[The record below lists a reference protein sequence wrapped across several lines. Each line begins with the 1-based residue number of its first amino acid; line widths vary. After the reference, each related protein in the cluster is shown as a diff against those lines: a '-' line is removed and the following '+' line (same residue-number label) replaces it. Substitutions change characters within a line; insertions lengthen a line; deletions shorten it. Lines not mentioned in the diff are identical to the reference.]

1 MKSRSSPRPDSPT
14 GKEMGGRKTHLYHLD
29 EPIGETNINN
39 ANDNH
44 NDRFQPQLRLR
55 QPKIS
60 LIPTDGEENATN
72 VLSTKQIPQLLD
84 YHRTG
89 DFVGSRH
96 PTFWQSEYV
105 EDDEEVGGGAG
116 GSPFPSNNGDGDSY
130 YPDMGV

>member
-1 MKSRSSPRPDSPT
+1 MKPRSSPRPDSPT

-29 EPIGETNINN
+29 EPIGETKIND

-44 NDRFQPQLRLR
+44 NDRFQPRLRLR
-55 QPKIS
+55 QPKIRH
-60 LIPTDGEENATN
+60 IPTDGEGNVTN

-96 PTFWQSEYV
+96 PTFWQS
-105 EDDEEVGGGAG
+105 DCAN
-116 GSPFPSNNGDGDSY
+116 GSPFPSNNGGGDSY